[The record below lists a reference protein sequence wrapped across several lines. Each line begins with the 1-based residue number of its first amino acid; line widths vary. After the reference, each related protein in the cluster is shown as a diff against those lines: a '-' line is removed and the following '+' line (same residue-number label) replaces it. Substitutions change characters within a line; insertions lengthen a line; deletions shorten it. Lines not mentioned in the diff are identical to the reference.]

1 MDDTTRIVFHDA
13 LAKSA
18 NAATRALADAVIATP
33 GGRVTCWGDLVDY
46 VRAHFLSDED
56 SLALWQVLADVGDR
70 RPQLLF
76 LDVNRARPAVL
87 RALFADVTRVPPIV
101 QCALVSMPE
110 AAPLLATLPE
120 ALSPAA
126 REIAAS
132 APAARVRESAIYES
146 HMGALRVQR
155 GALPFSQDAVVRHIN
170 EAMQLLRPVVDA
182 APVAVSPTIA
192 EPAPKPAAE
201 VAQPQRVNADVAPI
215 APATEVQQPVR
226 PTTEVVQAL
235 RPGGPS

>member
-1 MDDTTRIVFHDA
+1 MDDTTRTVFHDA

-18 NAATRALADAVIATP
+18 NAATRALADVVVARP
-33 GGRVTCWGDLVDY
+33 EGRVACWGDLVDF
-46 VRAHFLSDED
+46 VRAHFQSDED

-76 LDVNRARPAVL
+76 LDVNRVRPAVL
-87 RALFADVTRVPPIV
+87 QALFADVARVPPIV

-110 AAPLLATLPE
+110 AASLLASLPD

-126 REIAAS
+126 REIATSTATV
-132 APAARVRESAIYES
+132 RVREGAIYES

-155 GALPFSQDAVVRHIN
+155 GALPFSQDAVIRHIN

-182 APVAVSPTIA
+182 APVAVSPPSNVQ
-192 EPAPKPAAE
+192 PAPKPVE